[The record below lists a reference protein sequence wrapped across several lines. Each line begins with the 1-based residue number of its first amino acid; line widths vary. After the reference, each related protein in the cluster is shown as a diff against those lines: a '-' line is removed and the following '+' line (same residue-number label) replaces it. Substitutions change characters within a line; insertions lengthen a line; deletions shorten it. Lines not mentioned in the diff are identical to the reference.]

1 MSKIEQIISE
11 IEEYLDGCK
20 PQAFS
25 GSKKIIVEK
34 DIIDE
39 MLVELRMSTPEEIK
53 RYQKIIASKDAII
66 GDAQNRADEM
76 LADAKVQTEQM
87 IEESSVMQQA
97 YAQAQAILEE
107 AQNKAQTIVDNAV
120 EDANNIR
127 EGAMQY
133 TDSALG
139 NLQTIISHS
148 INESQ
153 SRFDA
158 YIGQLRSS
166 YEVITANR
174 RELNS
179 GAEEPAA
186 PGAGPMPAAAAAG
199 DDDDFPIDLP
209 LGED

>member
-76 LADAKVQTEQM
+76 LADARSQTEQM

-120 EDANNIR
+120 DDANNIR

-139 NLQTIISHS
+139 NLQTIVSHS
-148 INESQ
+148 INEAQ
-153 SRFDA
+153 NRFDA
-158 YIGQLRSS
+158 YIAQMRSS

-179 GAEEPAA
+179 GAEEPSA
-186 PGAGPMPAAAAAG
+186 PAAEAG
-199 DDDDFPIDLP
+199 ATSYKRDDDDDFSIDLP
-209 LGED
+209 LDD

>member
-1 MSKIEQIISE
+1 MSSKIEKIISE

-39 MLVELRMSTPEEIK
+39 MLVELRMSTPEEVK
-53 RYQKIIASKDAII
+53 RYQKIIASKEAIL
-66 GDAQNRADEM
+66 GDAQSQAEKLLEDTRY
-76 LADAKVQTEQM
+76 QTQQM
-87 IEESSVMQQA
+87 VEESSVMQQA

-107 AQNKAQTIVDNAV
+107 AQDKAQTIVDNAV
-120 EDANNIR
+120 SDANNIR

-139 NLQTIISHS
+139 NLQTIISHTMS
-148 INESQ
+148 EVQ
-153 SRFDA
+153 ARYDA
-158 YIGQLRSS
+158 YISQMRSS
-166 YEVITANR
+166 YEVISANR

-179 GAEEPAA
+179 GSPDAEGAPAA
-186 PGAGPMPAAAAAG
+186 DEDEEFSVNLPKM
-199 DDDDFPIDLP
+199 DD
-209 LGED
+209 

>member
-53 RYQKIIASKDAII
+53 RYQKIIASRDAII
-66 GDAQNRADEM
+66 GDAQNKADEM
-76 LADAKVQTEQM
+76 LADAKTQTEQM

-107 AQNKAQTIVDNAV
+107 AQDKAQAIVDNAV
-120 EDANNIR
+120 SDANNIR

-139 NLQTIISHS
+139 NLQTIVSHS
-148 INESQ
+148 MNEASARFEEYISQ
-153 SRFDA
+153 M
-158 YIGQLRSS
+158 RSS

-179 GAEEPAA
+179 TAEEAPA
-186 PGAGPMPAAAAAG
+186 PEMPKSASSS
-199 DDDDFPIDLP
+199 DDDFSLDLP
-209 LGED
+209 LDD